1 MLYSTLCNQGD
12 WAFRWR
18 SIAPAVLMIPAVI
31 VALMD
36 VQYFLDSHTYDQ
48 WWDLF
53 AISFVV
59 AGLGIRVWTTGHTPR
74 RTSGRNTKGQVADSL
89 NTRGI
94 YSIVRNPLYLGNFVG
109 GLGVILLLHSL
120 WLTLYYVLAFALY
133 FERVILVEERF
144 LLRKFGDSYRQWA
157 EKTPAFFPLILRKYQ
172 PDELPFCL
180 RTVLRREYITVAMT
194 VLLLFV
200 MEVGED
206 TMIQGEII
214 LDSRWLIIAAI
225 NGGMFL
231 FFRVVSKRTRWLSRV
246 GR

>member
-1 MLYSTLCNQGD
+1 
-12 WAFRWR
+12 
-18 SIAPAVLMIPAVI
+18 MIPAVI
-31 VALMD
+31 VALID

-74 RTSGRNTKGQVADSL
+74 RTSGRNTKSQVADSL

-133 FERVILVEERF
+133 FERVILAEERF
-144 LLRKFGDSYRQWA
+144 LLRKFGDSYRQ
-157 EKTPAFFPLILRKYQ
+157 
-172 PDELPFCL
+172 
-180 RTVLRREYITVAMT
+180 
-194 VLLLFV
+194 
-200 MEVGED
+200 
-206 TMIQGEII
+206 
-214 LDSRWLIIAAI
+214 
-225 NGGMFL
+225 
-231 FFRVVSKRTRWLSRV
+231 
-246 GR
+246 